1 MSNRF
6 ISVLVPVYNQEKYIQ
21 ECLDSLLNQKYDN
34 YEIVVLNDGSTD
46 GTTEILKKYK
56 DNPKIRLLYKE
67 NEKSISK
74 SRNFLLKEIRGDYF
88 IFVDSDDSV
97 SPNYLSFLV
106 EAMEKRNSD
115 IACCNYSLVH
125 VFGGNKEIT
134 GYQTMVRKLAIK
146 EMILGA
152 NGQYMLWNKLIKSEL
167 VKDLKFEETSFGED
181 FLFIFELMQKDVN
194 VAFISNKLYAYR
206 YFVNRRKK
214 DVIDSNKRRF
224 LSKLIEMEKNEK
236 FSEEDR
242 ALAMTWVVATSM
254 FYLTIAKGFY
264 RHILRRNIRIRK
276 DKVGAVVKSLL
287 TRAVKMLFG
296 F

>member
-1 MSNRF
+1 MNSKF
-6 ISVLVPVYNQEKYIQ
+6 ISVLVPVYNQEKYIK
-21 ECLDSLLNQKYDN
+21 ECLDSLDNQTYDN
-34 YEIVVLNDGSTD
+34 YEVVVLNDGSTD
-46 GTTEILKKYK
+46 GTAEVLKQYEN
-56 DNPKIRLLYKE
+56 NPKFRILFKE
-67 NEKSISK
+67 NERSIAK
-74 SRNFLLKEIRGDYF
+74 SRNFLLNEIRGDFF

-97 SPNYLSFLV
+97 SPVFLSFLV
-106 EAMEKRNSD
+106 EALERRNSD

-152 NGQYMLWNKLIKSEL
+152 NGQYMLWNKLIRSDL
-167 VKDLKFEETSFGED
+167 VKDLKFEQTSFGED
-181 FLFIFELMQKDVN
+181 FIFIFELMQKDVN

-214 DVIDSNKRRF
+214 DVVDLNKRRF
-224 LSKLIEMEKNEK
+224 LSKLIEMERDERY
-236 FSEEDR
+236 SEEDR
-242 ALAMTWVVATSM
+242 ELARTWVVATSM

-264 RHILRRNIRIRK
+264 RHILRRNIRVRK

-287 TRAVKMLFG
+287 TRAVKILFG